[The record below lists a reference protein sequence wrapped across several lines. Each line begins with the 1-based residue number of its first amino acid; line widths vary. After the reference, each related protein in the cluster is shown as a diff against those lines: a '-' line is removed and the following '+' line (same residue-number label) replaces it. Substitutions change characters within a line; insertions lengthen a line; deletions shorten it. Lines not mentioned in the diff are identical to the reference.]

1 MQSLETLGRLKVA
14 AAQRPREGAFW
25 RAALAALPERTG
37 FPSDAPG
44 RPAGTGPHTTT
55 VLPLGAE
62 LTAGLDTLTRGRPMA
77 LHTVLVAAVGTLLQR
92 YTGGEEAVVA
102 IPATSADAAAPALA
116 DGLVLRLP
124 FTPESTF
131 RAVLADAKP
140 RLLAALEHQDFP
152 VEILAGEFGAA
163 ADHDTHPFAD
173 VLVDVVREEHEAP
186 AARPRFAV
194 VFALVRDGEG
204 LRLEL
209 RHRAGQHSADTA
221 GRLLAHC
228 AVLLAGA
235 IAAPDGPLA
244 ALDLRADADR
254 AVLERANGTDAA
266 FEDTVRLDEL
276 FTRQARLTPDATAVV
291 GDGFRLTYAELD
303 ARANRLARTLR
314 DRGVG
319 RDDLVA
325 VLADRS
331 PQLLVAVYAVLKA
344 GAAYLPVDPGYPV
357 ERIRYV
363 LDDSAARLVLST
375 PRHRDLVDEGREVL
389 DLTDESAYAKD
400 STAPEV
406 IGDARDLAYVIYTS
420 GSTGNPKGVQ
430 IEHRSVVNRINWMQR
445 AYPVTSADVIMQKTP
460 TSFDVSVWELF
471 WWMFEGAVVCL
482 PAPGAERDPEAL
494 VTAIERYGVTT
505 MHFVPSMLGAF
516 LDFVAGAGVQAGLVS
531 LRQVFASGEALTPH
545 HVRRF
550 AEVAAATTGPA
561 ARLINLYGPTEATV
575 DVTHH
580 ACGPDDVDRVPIGRP
595 IDNTRILVLDSGL
608 RPQPVGVPGELC
620 IAGVGLA
627 RGYLGRPELTAE
639 RFVAAP
645 AAGEERVYRTGD
657 LARWLPDGSID
668 YLGRIDHQVK
678 VRGYRIELGE
688 IEESL
693 RRHPQVKDAV
703 VLARKAEDG
712 QTHLCGYVQS
722 ADALTEEDLK
732 RHLGVT
738 LPDYMVPARLVA
750 LDAFPL
756 SPNGKLD
763 RRALPEP
770 GPAESESAAYVAPGT
785 PQEAEL
791 ARIWGEVL
799 GHERVGV
806 NDNFFALGGNSI
818 HFVTVLA
825 KARAGGLDFTFQQF
839 FQNPTVAQLAR
850 SLARSGPGEQPAA
863 LSPFELLEPEDRALI
878 PAGIEDAYPMT
889 QLQAGLVFQS
899 ELSHGTAEYHDILSY
914 MIQSSFDATCFE
926 EAVRILVRRNPIFRT
941 SYHLTG
947 YSEYLQLVHEDAPL
961 PLYIADLRG
970 MSETEQ
976 EEWYR
981 DWAVREKAH
990 QFVWTEPGLVRLHVH
1005 VLSDDLFRYSLSQHN
1020 SALDGWSITLVH
1032 TTLFDLFHRL
1042 RDGRELP
1049 DATVANH
1056 ARTYVALERRSL
1068 ADDEHRAFW
1077 ADLLEDST
1085 FTALPRTR
1093 QEAEAD
1099 VLPVVFHEVEFARG
1113 LSDRIV
1119 ALANQL
1125 SVPVKNVLMAA
1136 HAKVLSLVSG
1146 EPDVMVGYEH
1156 SGRPEAEDAT
1166 RAIGLFLNT
1175 VPFRVDAAEGT
1186 WEELIRQ
1193 VYRSETDL
1201 LPARRYPM
1209 AQMKRDLGTQKE
1221 LFETAFNFTHFYLL
1235 KQLEAQDGFSLL
1247 DVRANSETEFVL
1259 RAEFSRHFVTD
1270 EVRLSLHYH
1279 AHLFEPW
1286 QIARMGACYAAAFEQ
1301 MTADPGAPHH
1311 LANLLAGDE
1320 LAELER
1326 AERADA
1332 LPAELAAFLPQP
1344 GAAVRARVVD
1354 EHGLAVPFATVGRV
1368 VLLADGRDPVETG
1381 LYGRRDRDGLRL
1393 LGEERARHTFRAGP
1407 ADAAETASVPEQPA
1421 DRRPLDE
1428 VDRRIAQVWATV
1440 LDTPL
1445 EEISLDDNFFLLG
1458 GASLAAMRVVMELDG
1473 LVSLTDLMRNS
1484 TLAALG
1490 EAARANL
1497 AATATEA
1504 EQGPQE
1510 LLLSLSAERGD
1521 AECALICFPYAGGN
1535 AINFEPL
1542 AQALDAAGGA
1552 VAVYGV
1558 ELPGHDAGRPD
1569 EAFSSLEDTARRV
1582 VEEIRDKAGDR
1593 PLMLWGHCVGSAL
1606 AVETARLLEAE
1617 GTTPAE
1623 VFVGGK
1629 LLHDAATTRQGIE
1642 QAAAMADEDIVRWL
1656 VDETG
1661 FTGFDSLRPEH
1672 AAFVAG
1678 VFRHDAGSANGY
1690 LLAADEHGPKAR
1702 LSAPLTTVFTAD
1714 DPLTP
1719 GHAER
1724 YTAWSLFAD
1733 QPRLVELTDGGH
1745 YFCRTAA
1752 PAVAD
1757 LVLSRWQAASG
1768 RG

>member
-37 FPSDAPG
+37 FPSDAPS
-44 RPAGTGPHTTT
+44 RPAATGPHTTT
-55 VLPLGAE
+55 CLPLGAD
-62 LTAGLDTLTRGRPMA
+62 LTAGLDKLTRGQAMA
-77 LHTVLVAAVGTLLQR
+77 LHTVLVVAVAGLLQR

-102 IPATSADAAAPALA
+102 VPSVPADEAAPALA

-124 FTPESTF
+124 FTPGSTF
-131 RAVLADAKP
+131 RTVLADAKT
-140 RLLAALEHQDFP
+140 RLVAALEHQDFP
-152 VEILAGEFGAA
+152 VEILAGESAA
-163 ADHDTHPFAD
+163 GDAAHPFAD
-173 VLVDVVREEHEAP
+173 VLVDVVREADEAP
-186 AARPRFAV
+186 AARTRFPA
-194 VFALVRDGEG
+194 VFAFIRDGEE
-204 LRLEL
+204 LSLEL
-209 RHRAGQHSADTA
+209 RHRVEQHGADTA
-221 GRLLAHC
+221 ERLLAHC

-235 IAAPDGPLA
+235 IASPDGVLA

-254 AVLERANGTDAA
+254 TVIEQANETDIA
-266 FEDTVRLDEL
+266 FDDTVRLDEL
-276 FTRQARLTPDATAVV
+276 FARQVRLTPDATAVV
-291 GDGFRLTYAELD
+291 GGDFRLTYAELD
-303 ARANRLARTLR
+303 ARANQLARVLR
-314 DRGVG
+314 ARGVG

-331 PQLLVAVYAVLKA
+331 PQMLVAVYAVLKA
-344 GAAYLPVDPGYPV
+344 GGAYLPVDPGYPV

-363 LDDSAARLVLST
+363 LDDSAARLVLTT
-375 PRHRDLVDEGREVL
+375 PRHGGLVHEGHDIL
-389 DLTDESAYAKD
+389 DLTDD
-400 STAPEV
+400 SSYDEDGTALEI
-406 IGDARDLAYVIYTS
+406 IGDARDMAYVIYTS

-445 AYPVTSADVIMQKTP
+445 AYPITSTDVIMQKTP

-471 WWMFEGAVVCL
+471 WWMFEGAAVCL
-482 PAPGAERDPEAL
+482 PDPGAERDPEAL
-494 VTAIERYGVTT
+494 VTAIEMHGVTT

-516 LDFVAGAGVQAGLVS
+516 LDFVAGAGVQTALVS

-550 AEVAAATTGPA
+550 SEIAAATTGPA

-580 ACGPDDVDRVPIGRP
+580 ACDLDDMDRVPIGRP
-595 IDNTRILVLDSGL
+595 IDNTRILVLDSAL

-639 RFVAAP
+639 RFVSAP

-688 IEESL
+688 IEASL

-703 VLARKAEDG
+703 VIARKAEDG

-722 ADALTEEDLK
+722 ADLLTEGELK
-732 RHLGVT
+732 GHLGLT
-738 LPDYMVPARLVA
+738 LPDYMVPARLII
-750 LDAFPL
+750 LDTFPL

-763 RRALPEP
+763 RRALPQP
-770 GPAESESAAYVAPGT
+770 GPAEPEAAAYVAPGT
-785 PQEAEL
+785 PEETEL
-791 ARIWGEVL
+791 ACIWGEVL
-799 GHERVGV
+799 GYERIGV

-825 KARAGGLDFTFQQF
+825 KARAAGLDFTFQQF

-850 SLARSGPGEQPAA
+850 SLAEPGPGEQQTAMR
-863 LSPFELLEPEDRALI
+863 PFELLKPEDRALI
-878 PAGIEDAYPMT
+878 PGGVEDAYPMT

-914 MIQSSFDATCFE
+914 MIQSSFDAACFE

-981 DWAVREKAH
+981 DWAAREKAYR
-990 QFVWTEPGLVRLHVH
+990 FVWTEPGLVRLHVH

-1049 DATVANH
+1049 DATVVNH
-1056 ARTYVALERRSL
+1056 ARTYVALERGSL

-1093 QEAEAD
+1093 QEAESE
-1099 VLPVVFHEVEFARG
+1099 VFPVVFHEVEFARG

-1209 AQMKRDLGTQKE
+1209 AQMKRDIGTQKE

-1259 RAEFSRHFVTD
+1259 RAEFSRHFVTN

-1286 QIARMGACYAAAFEQ
+1286 QIARMGSYYAAAFEQ
-1301 MTADPGAPHH
+1301 MTADPSASHH

-1326 AERADA
+1326 AERADVV
-1332 LPAELAAFLPQP
+1332 PAELAALLPQA
-1344 GAAVRARVVD
+1344 GSTARARVVD
-1354 EHGLAVPFATVGRV
+1354 EHGLVVPFATTGRV
-1368 VLLADGRDPVETG
+1368 VLVTDGRDETAETG
-1381 LYGRRDRDGLRL
+1381 WYGRRDRDGLHL
-1393 LGEERARHTFRAGP
+1393 LGEERERHTFRAGLDE
-1407 ADAAETASVPEQPA
+1407 ATGSALAPERPA
-1421 DRRPLDE
+1421 DRRPCDE
-1428 VDRRIAQVWATV
+1428 VDRRIARVWATV
-1440 LDTPL
+1440 LGTPL

-1484 TLAALG
+1484 TLSALG

-1497 AATATEA
+1497 AAADEP
-1504 EQGPQE
+1504 EQDTRE
-1510 LLLSLSAERGD
+1510 LLLSLSAEPGV
-1521 AECALICFPYAGGN
+1521 AECVLVCFPYAGGN

-1558 ELPGHDAGRPD
+1558 ELPGHDAARPD

-1582 VEEIRDKAGDR
+1582 VEEIRSKAGHR
-1593 PLMLWGHCVGSAL
+1593 LLMLWGHCVGSAL
-1606 AVETARLLEAE
+1606 AVETARLLEA
-1617 GTTPAE
+1617 GGNTPVE

-1661 FTGFDSLRPEH
+1661 FAGFDSLRPEH
-1672 AAFVAG
+1672 AAFVAR

-1690 LLAADEHGPKAR
+1690 LLAADEDGPKAR
-1702 LSAPLTTVFTAD
+1702 LSAPLTTVFTMD
-1714 DPLTP
+1714 DPLTA
-1719 GHAER
+1719 GHVER

-1733 QPRLVELTDGGH
+1733 RPRLAELGVGGH

-1757 LVLSRWQAASG
+1757 LILDRWQAASG

>member
-1 MQSLETLGRLKVA
+1 MQSLETLGRLKVV

-44 RPAGTGPHTTT
+44 RPAGTEPHTTT

-62 LTAGLDTLTRGRPMA
+62 LTTGLDRLTRGLPMA

-102 IPATSADAAAPALA
+102 IPPTPADAPALA

-124 FTPESTF
+124 FAPGTTF
-131 RAVLADAKP
+131 RAVLAEARP

-163 ADHDTHPFAD
+163 ADHSTHPFTD
-173 VLVDVVREEHEAP
+173 VLVDVVREEHDAP
-186 AARPRFAV
+186 AGRPRFPT
-194 VFALVRDGEG
+194 VFAFVRHGEG

-209 RHRAGQHSADTA
+209 RHCAGRHGADTA
-221 GRLLAHC
+221 ERLLAHC

-235 IAAPDGPLA
+235 VAAPDDALA

-254 AVLERANGTDAA
+254 AVIERANDTDTA
-266 FEDTVRLDEL
+266 FESTVRLDEL
-276 FTRQARLTPDATAVV
+276 FARQVRLTPDATAVV
-291 GDGFRLTYAELD
+291 GNGFRLTYAELD

-331 PQLLVAVYAVLKA
+331 PQMLVAVYAVLKA
-344 GAAYLPVDPGYPV
+344 GGAYLPVDPGYPV

-363 LDDSAARLVLST
+363 LDDSAARLVLTT
-375 PRHRDLVDEGREVL
+375 PRHRDLVHEGREAL
-389 DLTDESAYAKD
+389 DLTDESVYAAD
-400 STAPEV
+400 GTAPEV

-471 WWMFEGAVVCL
+471 WWMFEGAAVCL
-482 PAPGAERDPEAL
+482 PDPGAERDPEAL
-494 VTAIERYGVTT
+494 VGAVQQYGVTT

-516 LDFVAGAGVQAGLVS
+516 LDFVAGAGVQAGLAS

-550 AEVAAATTGPA
+550 GEVAATTGPA

-595 IDNTRILVLDSGL
+595 IENTRILVLDSAL

-688 IEESL
+688 IEEAL

-712 QTHLCGYVQS
+712 QTHLYGYVQS
-722 ADALTEEDLK
+722 ADALTEEELK
-732 RHLGVT
+732 RHLGLT
-738 LPDYMVPARLVA
+738 LPDYMVPARLIA
-750 LDAFPL
+750 LDTFPL

-770 GPAESESAAYVAPGT
+770 GPAEPETAAYVAPGT
-785 PQEAEL
+785 PQEADL
-791 ARIWGEVL
+791 ARIWAEVL
-799 GHERVGV
+799 GHERIGV

-825 KARAGGLDFTFQQF
+825 KARAAGLDFTFQQF

-850 SLARSGPGEQPAA
+850 SLAESGPAEQPAA
-863 LSPFELLEPEDRALI
+863 LRPFELLKAEDRARI

-914 MIQSSFDATCFE
+914 MIQSSFDAACFE
-926 EAVRILVRRNPIFRT
+926 EAARILVRRNPIFRT

-970 MSETEQ
+970 MGEAEQ

-981 DWAVREKAH
+981 DWAAQEKAH

-1005 VLSDDLFRYSLSQHN
+1005 VLADDLFRYSLSQHN

-1042 RDGRELP
+1042 REARELP
-1049 DATVANH
+1049 DATVVNH

-1068 ADDEHRAFW
+1068 ADDGHRAFW
-1077 ADLLEDST
+1077 ADLLEGST

-1093 QEAEAD
+1093 QEADAD
-1099 VLPVVFHEVEFARG
+1099 VFPVLFHEVEFARG

-1136 HAKVLSLVSG
+1136 HTKVLSLVSG
-1146 EPDVMVGYEH
+1146 ERDVMTGYEH

-1175 VPFRVDAAEGT
+1175 VPFRVHASEGT
-1186 WEELIRQ
+1186 WEELIQQ

-1209 AQMKRDLGTQKE
+1209 AQMKRDIGTQKE

-1286 QIARMGACYAAAFEQ
+1286 QIARMGSYYAAAFEQ
-1301 MTADPGAPHH
+1301 MTADPRAAHH

-1320 LAELER
+1320 LAELEQ
-1326 AERADA
+1326 AERADG
-1332 LPAELAAFLPQP
+1332 LPAELASLVPQP
-1344 GAAVRARVVD
+1344 GAGVRARVVD

-1368 VLLADGRDPVETG
+1368 VLITDGREPVETCR
-1381 LYGRRDRDGLRL
+1381 YGRRDRDGLRL
-1393 LGEERARHTFRAGP
+1393 LGEERERHTFRSGP
-1407 ADAAETASVPEQPA
+1407 AEAADTASAPEQPT
-1421 DRRPLDE
+1421 DRRPVDE
-1428 VDRRIAQVWATV
+1428 VHRRIAQVWATV

-1484 TLAALG
+1484 TLVALG
-1490 EAARANL
+1490 EVARTHL
-1497 AATATEA
+1497 AAATEA

-1510 LLLSLSAERGD
+1510 LLLPLSAEPGN

-1542 AQALDAAGGA
+1542 AQALDAAGGT

-1569 EAFSSLEDTARRV
+1569 EAFWSLESTARRV
-1582 VEEIRDKAGDR
+1582 VEEIRDKAGNR

-1617 GTTPAE
+1617 GTTVAE

-1661 FTGFDSLRPEH
+1661 FAEFDSLRPEQ

-1702 LSAPLTTVFTAD
+1702 LSAPLTTVFAAD

-1733 QPRLVELTDGGH
+1733 RPRLVELADGGH

-1757 LVLSRWQAASG
+1757 LILGRRQAASG
-1768 RG
+1768 RR